1 MIKNLIYQGAHLLFA
16 LIKILKKAQDN
27 LSEVRWKIIVPHFS
41 GPEDISALCQS
52 LVSCSHN
59 NIFP

>member
-1 MIKNLIYQGAHLLFA
+1 MIKNLVCQGARILFA
-16 LIKILKKAQDN
+16 LIKNLKKAQDK
-27 LSEVRWKIIVPHFS
+27 SSKMQDHIVPHFS
-41 GPEDISALCQS
+41 GPDDIFALCQS